1 MRRVLTQGK
10 GPYAINE
17 TILLQQVKA
26 ITIFVM
32 PGVSQE
38 IIFSKIRGLSLKIS
52 ILTFL
57 IPT

>member
-10 GPYAINE
+10 GPHAINE

-26 ITIFVM
+26 FTIFVM